1 VTRSATVVGGGPA
14 GLMAAEVL
22 ATAGVRVTV
31 YEHMPSV
38 GRKLLLA
45 GRSGLNITHNEA
57 LDTLLGRYGTEA
69 HRLEAAI
76 RAFGPDELRSWC
88 AGLGQ
93 TTFVGSTGRVFPAS
107 FRATP
112 LLRAWLARLQ
122 RIGVTLQVRHRWLGW
137 GRKEDDQRDSR
148 RSQFSRPDG
157 TITDVVGDV
166 TVLALGGASWPRVGS
181 DGTWVSTLRDAGI
194 RVNDLRPANCGVCIG
209 WTTHFSERF
218 GGVPLKNVAV
228 SVGETAVRGDAMI
241 TGYGMEAGPVYAL
254 SPTIRDRLDRDGRCI
269 MNVDLCPDLTDE
281 ALTQRLARRRP
292 KDSLATSLR
301 RAIDLSPVGSSL
313 LREATGNNV
322 PTEPTELATLIKA
335 VPLVIES
342 TAPLA
347 RAISTAG
354 GVALAEVD
362 DSFMLRR
369 LPGTFVVGEM
379 LDWEAPTGGYLLQA
393 SLSTAVAG
401 ATAAVAWMQ
410 GPGKTAR

>member
-1 VTRSATVVGGGPA
+1 MTRSATVVGGGPA

-45 GRSGLNITHNEA
+45 GRGGLNITHNEA
-57 LDTLLGRYGTEA
+57 FDTLLGRYGKEA

-76 RAFGPDELRSWC
+76 RAFGPGELRSWC
-88 AGLGQ
+88 AGLGE

-112 LLRAWLARLQ
+112 LLRAWLAQLQ
-122 RIGVTLQVRHRWLGW
+122 RMGVTIEVRHRWLGW
-137 GRKEDDQRDSR
+137 SKSNEDEGDSH
-148 RSQFSRPDG
+148 RSLFSRPDG
-157 TITDVVGDV
+157 TITEVAGDV

-181 DGTWVSTLRDAGI
+181 DGTWVSTLRDVGI

-228 SVGETAVRGDAMI
+228 SVGETSVRGDAMV

-254 SPTIRDRLDRDGRCI
+254 SSTIRDTLDRDGRCI
-269 MNVDLCPDLTDE
+269 MNIDLCPDLTID
-281 ALTQRLARRRP
+281 AVTQRLARRRP

-301 RAIDLSPVGSSL
+301 GTIGLSPATSSL

-322 PTEPTELATLIKA
+322 PTEPEELAVLIKA

-347 RAISTAG
+347 RAISSAG
-354 GVALAEVD
+354 GVALEEVD

-369 LPGTFVVGEM
+369 MPGTFVVGEM

-393 SLSTAVAG
+393 SLSTAVAAATGAVAWLDELG
-401 ATAAVAWMQ
+401 ATAH
-410 GPGKTAR
+410 